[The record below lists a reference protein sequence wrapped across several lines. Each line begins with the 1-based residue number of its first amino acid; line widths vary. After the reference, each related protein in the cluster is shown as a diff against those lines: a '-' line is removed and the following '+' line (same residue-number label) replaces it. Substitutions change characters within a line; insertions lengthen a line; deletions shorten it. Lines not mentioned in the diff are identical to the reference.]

1 VLIRG
6 FDGVRQAWFPVEQ
19 GLRGLRAAAE
29 IVSELDPSLDVIIQD
44 SRGFQYTVSADA
56 MGRPQF
62 RVIGADGQAHEIL
75 QGATADR
82 VPLTRAGH
90 AKLPDLDEKGRALY
104 GRPLRIAE
112 LRDADTAE
120 TDQAMADTGF
130 RQPRRDYSDKLRA
143 LFGSRLARRK

>member
-29 IVSELDPSLDVIIQD
+29 IVAELDPELDVIVED
-44 SRGFQYTVSADA
+44 SRGFQYTVSTDA

-62 RVIGADGQAHEIL
+62 RVIGGDGQAHEIL

-90 AKLPDLDEKGRALY
+90 AKLPDLDEKGCAVY

-112 LRDADTAE
+112 LDREAAE
-120 TDQAMADTGF
+120 NDRLIQETGF
-130 RQPRRDYSDKLRA
+130 RQPRRDYSAKLRE
-143 LFGSRLARRK
+143 LFPPRLARRK